1 MAQRR
6 QEGFVNTLLVLE
18 YIPFGLRQMLTETIG
33 LYHEQARKKGL
44 TLSVTI
50 APESPDMVHGDPCD
64 RTKVIRDGSALR

>member
-1 MAQRR
+1 MRAACPVLNAHYSDR
-6 QEGFVNTLLVLE
+6 LLVLE

-50 APESPDMVHGDPCD
+50 APESPDMVHGDCLLYTS
-64 RTKVIRDGSALR
+64 RCV